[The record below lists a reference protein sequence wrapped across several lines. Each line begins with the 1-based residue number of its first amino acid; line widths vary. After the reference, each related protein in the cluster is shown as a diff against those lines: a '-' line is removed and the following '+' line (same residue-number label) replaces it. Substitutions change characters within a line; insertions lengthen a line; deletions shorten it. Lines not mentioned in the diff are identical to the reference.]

1 MVDYFA
7 QFMPGWAA
15 ALLWFVLYA
24 VILLVFA
31 LVNMLFITWVERKV
45 IGRMQDRIGA
55 NRAGPFGL
63 FQPVADMVK
72 ILTKED
78 ITPTAANR
86 VIYNLGPLVVV
97 PPAILVFAVLPF
109 SASIT
114 GVDLNIGLLFIFA
127 VAGTATLGILIAGWG
142 SNNKYSLV
150 GAMRAVA
157 QMVSYEVP
165 QLLSIVGV
173 VMIAGT
179 LSMQGIVAKQ
189 AQLGWFVLLQPIA
202 FIVFLIAAM
211 AEVNRTPFDVPEAE
225 SEIIAGHHTEYS
237 GLKFGMFYLAEYMSV
252 LFVSAL
258 AATVFLGGYQI
269 PFVPVGNVIN
279 NFLGPFV
286 LIGKTYLFIFLT
298 IWLRGTLP
306 RVRVDHLM
314 AFAWK
319 ALVPICL
326 MNIFLVAL
334 IAPFISV
341 TAANSPAL
349 AAPVAIVSMLVA
361 NAIMFVIIYLVIQSI
376 VRRDRARV
384 AEGTVPAR

>member
-1 MVDYFA
+1 MIDYLA
-7 QFMPGWAA
+7 QFMPVWAA
-15 ALLWFVLYA
+15 AIVWWVIYA

-31 LVNMLFITWVERKV
+31 LVNMLFITWLERKV

-55 NRAGPFGL
+55 NRAGPYGL
-63 FQPVADMVK
+63 FQPIADMVK

-109 SASIT
+109 SPTIS

-127 VAGTATLGILIAGWG
+127 VAGTSTLGILIAGWG
-142 SNNKYSLV
+142 SNNKYSLI

-179 LSMQGIVAKQ
+179 LSMQAIVAKQ
-189 AQLGWFVLLQPIA
+189 AQLGWFILLQPIA
-202 FIVFLIAAM
+202 FVIFLIATT
-211 AEVNRTPFDVPEAE
+211 AEVNRTPFDLPEAE

-237 GLKFGMFYLAEYMSV
+237 GLKFGMFYLAEYISV

-269 PFVPVGNVIN
+269 PFVPLDSPITS
-279 NFLGPFV
+279 FLGPFM
-286 LIGKTYLFIFLT
+286 LIGKTYLFIFLA

-319 ALVPICL
+319 GLVPIAL
-326 MNIFLVAL
+326 LNILLVAL
-334 IAPFISV
+334 VSPVIWTVSATSPGIAAV
-341 TAANSPAL
+341 
-349 AAPVAIVSMLVA
+349 VAIVSMLIA
-361 NAIMFVIIYLVIQSI
+361 NVVMFLIIFLIIQSI
-376 VRRDRARV
+376 VRRDRDRMV
-384 AEGTVPAR
+384 EGTVPAR

>member
-7 QFMPGWAA
+7 QFMPYWAA
-15 ALLWFVLYA
+15 ALLWFVIYA

-31 LVNMLFITWVERKV
+31 LVNMLFITWLERKV

-63 FQPVADMVK
+63 FQPIADMVK

-109 SASIT
+109 SPTIS

-127 VAGTATLGILIAGWG
+127 VAGTSTLGILIAGWG

-179 LSMQGIVAKQ
+179 LSMQAIVAKQ
-189 AQLGWFVLLQPIA
+189 AQLGWFILLQPVA
-202 FIVFLIAAM
+202 FIVFLIATT
-211 AEVNRTPFDVPEAE
+211 AEVNRTPFDLPEAE

-237 GLKFGMFYLAEYMSV
+237 GLKFGMFYLAEYISV

-269 PFVPVGNVIN
+269 PFVPLDSPVTSI
-279 NFLGPFV
+279 LGPFV
-286 LIGKTYLFIFLT
+286 LIAKTYLFIFLA

-319 ALVPICL
+319 GLVPICL
-326 MNIFLVAL
+326 LNILIVAL
-334 IAPFISV
+334 LAPIIWTIGV
-341 TAANSPAL
+341 TAPGI
-349 AAPVAIVSMLVA
+349 AAVAAIGMMLVA
-361 NAIMFVIIYLVIQSI
+361 NAVMFIIIFLIINSI
-376 VRRDRARV
+376 VRRDRARMV
-384 AEGTVPAR
+384 EGTVPAR